1 MVNSPRSVPRD
12 LASLPHVVVIGGGFA
27 GVSLTK
33 GLADKDVRVT
43 IIDQHNFHTFQPLLY
58 QVATAGLEPA
68 DVAFPIRTIFGHAKN
83 VRFRHGRVRSIDRAK
98 NLVTLGDGSQIN
110 YDHLV
115 IATGAVA
122 AFFGVSGASQ
132 FAMPLYTLSDARRL
146 RNRLLSI
153 LEEAEVRGESDG
165 RIAATHVR
173 RGRGRTDGRRDVR
186 RADRVDP
193 DRDQARR
200 PPTRPRTH
208 ARRVG
213 RRGASAVDGVRQA
226 RRHLRR
232 SVDSSRAVW
241 RSSSDVRSS
250 GSTSTSIQFEDG
262 ERIECAAVIWAAGVS
277 AGDALPKDLH
287 AASGPGGRVRVG
299 ADLRLLDNTNVWA
312 VGDAA
317 AVPLTKTTFCAQLAP
332 VAIQS
337 GRHCAKQIL
346 HVVHGEA
353 TTPFEYHDKGIMA
366 TIGRNAA
373 VAELPHGVVVKGRLG
388 WLAWLGLHLWY
399 LVGFRNRLR
408 VLINWTW
415 RYFDWPSGPR
425 LIVADA
431 ETVD

>member
-1 MVNSPRSVPRD
+1 MATTRSGPRD
-12 LASLPHVVVIGGGFA
+12 LSSLPHVIVLGGGFG
-27 GVSLTK
+27 GVATAK
-33 GLADKDVRVT
+33 GLVGHDVRVT

-68 DVAFPIRTIFGHAKN
+68 DVAFPIRTIFGHAAN
-83 VRFRHGRVRSIDRAK
+83 VRFRHGRVRSVDQTR
-98 NLVTLGDGSQIN
+98 NLVTLGDDSRVS

-115 IATGAVA
+115 IATGATA
-122 AFFGVSGASQ
+122 AFFGIPGASK
-132 FAMPLYTLSDARRL
+132 FALPLYTLADARRL

-153 LEEAEVRGESDG
+153 LEETEVRGESEQSSPELTFVVVG
-165 RIAATHVR
+165 GGPTGVETSGALSELIQIAI
-173 RGRGRTDGRRDVR
+173 RRDGLRLDPKRIHVVLVDVAPRLLTAFVARASEYAKR
-186 RADRVDP
+186 RLES
-193 DRDQARR
+193 
-200 PPTRPRTH
+200 T
-208 ARRVG
+208 
-213 RRGASAVDGVRQA
+213 GVEVQFG
-226 RRHLRR
+226 R
-232 SVDSSRAVW
+232 SVVAINEN
-241 RSSSDVRSS
+241 
-250 GSTSTSIQFEDG
+250 SIRFEDG
-262 ERIECAAVIWAAGVS
+262 EQIECAAVIWAAGVS
-277 AGDALPKDLH
+277 AGDALPKDLR
-287 AASGPGGRVRVG
+287 ATSGPNGRLRVNP
-299 ADLRLLDNTNVWA
+299 DLRLVGSDNVWA

-317 AVPLTKTTFCAQLAP
+317 AEPLGADFCPQLAP

-353 TTPFEYHDKGIMA
+353 TTPFHYHDKGIMA